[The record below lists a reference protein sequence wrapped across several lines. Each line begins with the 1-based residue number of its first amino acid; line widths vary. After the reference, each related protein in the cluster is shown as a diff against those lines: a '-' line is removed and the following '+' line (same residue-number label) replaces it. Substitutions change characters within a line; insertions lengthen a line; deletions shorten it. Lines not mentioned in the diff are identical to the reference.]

1 MLVDLF
7 LFLLALASAIL
18 LAAYA
23 MWEARDAEYYR
34 QEVYR
39 LRRQLVDERAKR

>member
-1 MLVDLF
+1 MMFDLF
-7 LFLLALASAIL
+7 LFLFAIAAAVL

-23 MWEARDAEYYR
+23 MWEARNAEYYR

-39 LRRQLVDERAKR
+39 LRRELGHERMRQ